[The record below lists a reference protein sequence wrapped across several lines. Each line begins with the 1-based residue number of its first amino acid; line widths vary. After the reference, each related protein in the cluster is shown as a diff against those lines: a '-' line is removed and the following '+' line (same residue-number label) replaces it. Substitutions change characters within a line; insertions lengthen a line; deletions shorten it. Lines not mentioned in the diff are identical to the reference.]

1 MKTINF
7 CPEEMSRY
15 VRIIVLWSLLFYLQ
29 KVQIIILK
37 FHSGHYH
44 KSFYC
49 PPLLNSKKSHDKWS
63 CNTII
68 ETENYLKPSFN
79 ICLFL
84 RTIQDDV
91 FKLLFEPIHT
101 YFWTYLLCGRLIAN
115 LARCPQCP
123 AVHCDNLTSH
133 PAFRP
138 ALRDTMMMLSRADP
152 PN

>member
-15 VRIIVLWSLLFYLQ
+15 VRIIVPWSLLFYLQ

-49 PPLLNSKKSHDKWS
+49 APLLNSKKSHDKWS

-68 ETENYLKPSFN
+68 ETENYL
-79 ICLFL
+79 
-84 RTIQDDV
+84 
-91 FKLLFEPIHT
+91 FEAQLQ
-101 YFWTYLLCGRLIAN
+101 YLLI
-115 LARCPQCP
+115 
-123 AVHCDNLTSH
+123 
-133 PAFRP
+133 FKEYIYK
-138 ALRDTMMMLSRADP
+138 MMF
-152 PN
+152 

>member
-79 ICLFL
+79 I
-84 RTIQDDV
+84 
-91 FKLLFEPIHT
+91 
-101 YFWTYLLCGRLIAN
+101 
-115 LARCPQCP
+115 
-123 AVHCDNLTSH
+123 
-133 PAFRP
+133 
-138 ALRDTMMMLSRADP
+138 
-152 PN
+152 

>member
-37 FHSGHYH
+37 FHSRHYH

-79 ICLFL
+79 I
-84 RTIQDDV
+84 
-91 FKLLFEPIHT
+91 
-101 YFWTYLLCGRLIAN
+101 
-115 LARCPQCP
+115 
-123 AVHCDNLTSH
+123 
-133 PAFRP
+133 
-138 ALRDTMMMLSRADP
+138 
-152 PN
+152 